1 MLKCLDNQTISQIC
15 ANISIPSLPDIIK
28 ELVDNSIDSGA
39 NKIRLEIIDGGIEE
53 IIICDNGSGIS
64 SSSFES
70 LCNRGTTTKIN
81 SFDDVFSLSSFG
93 FRGQALSAICTLCDI
108 TLITKTK
115 DKETIYIVT
124 YDNDGK
130 ILNQGE
136 INEKNNDMFLSQR
149 KIWNNISGTIFLI
162 TNIYKNNKLRKEMM
176 SKQKMNYVNEII
188 DLMQSYTII
197 NLKVNFEFYSQLNQ
211 VNKLL
216 IRTSDKDD
224 SMIKRIEIVF
234 GKNFVDKLI
243 NIQFENEYVKF
254 YGYISK
260 DVQSGSKY
268 NKSKATK
275 IYYVNNRRIDNIKMI
290 DKVILN
296 VYRKYNKDSNPIR
309 IISVTLP
316 VGSFDINLGE
326 KKNEVVFKYEKEI
339 VEFFEQKIEQF
350 HEERVKLCSVNQSM
364 DLKGNNE
371 VMATFLNRKIK
382 DDNII
387 IKKRNDEMRNQSDYV
402 KDIVNIES
410 QPIKEKKIQGGS
422 INNKVYS
429 KTEVKEHYQF
439 NHIEIDNDDISFQ
452 DKKEDTIKKEPIILN
467 NKPTINK
474 KLELLKRFSINN
486 NKNNQEKETKTE
498 IKRCNPKLALLQKYS
513 SSFGPQSSMNYIKE
527 DPPKMDTQANE
538 EEKNENTEYT
548 IDLSKIEINSK
559 ERFDIYMDDLPSH
572 QYFKSEHS
580 PKQQSLTLK
589 TIEKNDFI
597 NMNIIGQFNK
607 GFIITKL
614 NTHLFI
620 IDQHASDE
628 KSNYEH
634 LLNELKL
641 SKQPTIAPIKVELLS
656 IAEKNTI
663 YSQKDIYSQLG
674 FDIKKDMD
682 ELYLLSFPSIYSY
695 SFKYEDFINIFHKL
709 QDKNFKLA
717 EKEEL
722 IKKLFLSDSVL
733 RYIATKA
740 CRMSIMVGDEL
751 TKTKMKSIVRK
762 MADLLSPWNC
772 PHGRPTMRF
781 LYNLN

>member
-422 INNKVYS
+422 INNKVYRV
-429 KTEVKEHYQF
+429 T
-439 NHIEIDNDDISFQ
+439 
-452 DKKEDTIKKEPIILN
+452 
-467 NKPTINK
+467 
-474 KLELLKRFSINN
+474 
-486 NKNNQEKETKTE
+486 
-498 IKRCNPKLALLQKYS
+498 
-513 SSFGPQSSMNYIKE
+513 YI
-527 DPPKMDTQANE
+527 
-538 EEKNENTEYT
+538 
-548 IDLSKIEINSK
+548 
-559 ERFDIYMDDLPSH
+559 
-572 QYFKSEHS
+572 
-580 PKQQSLTLK
+580 
-589 TIEKNDFI
+589 
-597 NMNIIGQFNK
+597 
-607 GFIITKL
+607 
-614 NTHLFI
+614 
-620 IDQHASDE
+620 
-628 KSNYEH
+628 
-634 LLNELKL
+634 
-641 SKQPTIAPIKVELLS
+641 
-656 IAEKNTI
+656 
-663 YSQKDIYSQLG
+663 
-674 FDIKKDMD
+674 
-682 ELYLLSFPSIYSY
+682 
-695 SFKYEDFINIFHKL
+695 
-709 QDKNFKLA
+709 
-717 EKEEL
+717 
-722 IKKLFLSDSVL
+722 
-733 RYIATKA
+733 
-740 CRMSIMVGDEL
+740 
-751 TKTKMKSIVRK
+751 
-762 MADLLSPWNC
+762 
-772 PHGRPTMRF
+772 
-781 LYNLN
+781 

>member
-1 MLKCLDNQTISQIC
+1 
-15 ANISIPSLPDIIK
+15 
-28 ELVDNSIDSGA
+28 
-39 NKIRLEIIDGGIEE
+39 
-53 IIICDNGSGIS
+53 
-64 SSSFES
+64 
-70 LCNRGTTTKIN
+70 
-81 SFDDVFSLSSFG
+81 
-93 FRGQALSAICTLCDI
+93 
-108 TLITKTK
+108 
-115 DKETIYIVT
+115 
-124 YDNDGK
+124 
-130 ILNQGE
+130 
-136 INEKNNDMFLSQR
+136 
-149 KIWNNISGTIFLI
+149 
-162 TNIYKNNKLRKEMM
+162 
-176 SKQKMNYVNEII
+176 
-188 DLMQSYTII
+188 
-197 NLKVNFEFYSQLNQ
+197 
-211 VNKLL
+211 
-216 IRTSDKDD
+216 
-224 SMIKRIEIVF
+224 
-234 GKNFVDKLI
+234 
-243 NIQFENEYVKF
+243 
-254 YGYISK
+254 
-260 DVQSGSKY
+260 
-268 NKSKATK
+268 
-275 IYYVNNRRIDNIKMI
+275 MI

-439 NHIEIDNDDISFQ
+439 NHIEIDNDDITFQ
-452 DKKEDTIKKEPIILN
+452 DKKEDNIKKEPIILN

-527 DPPKMDTQANE
+527 DPPKMDIQANE

>member
-70 LCNRGTTTKIN
+70 LCHRGTTTKIN

-260 DVQSGSKY
+260 DDQSGSKY

-296 VYRKYNKDSNPIR
+296 VYRRYNKDSNPIR

-326 KKNEVVFKYEKEI
+326 KKNEVVFK
-339 VEFFEQKIEQF
+339 
-350 HEERVKLCSVNQSM
+350 
-364 DLKGNNE
+364 
-371 VMATFLNRKIK
+371 
-382 DDNII
+382 
-387 IKKRNDEMRNQSDYV
+387 
-402 KDIVNIES
+402 
-410 QPIKEKKIQGGS
+410 
-422 INNKVYS
+422 
-429 KTEVKEHYQF
+429 
-439 NHIEIDNDDISFQ
+439 
-452 DKKEDTIKKEPIILN
+452 
-467 NKPTINK
+467 
-474 KLELLKRFSINN
+474 
-486 NKNNQEKETKTE
+486 
-498 IKRCNPKLALLQKYS
+498 
-513 SSFGPQSSMNYIKE
+513 
-527 DPPKMDTQANE
+527 
-538 EEKNENTEYT
+538 
-548 IDLSKIEINSK
+548 
-559 ERFDIYMDDLPSH
+559 
-572 QYFKSEHS
+572 
-580 PKQQSLTLK
+580 
-589 TIEKNDFI
+589 
-597 NMNIIGQFNK
+597 
-607 GFIITKL
+607 
-614 NTHLFI
+614 
-620 IDQHASDE
+620 
-628 KSNYEH
+628 
-634 LLNELKL
+634 
-641 SKQPTIAPIKVELLS
+641 
-656 IAEKNTI
+656 
-663 YSQKDIYSQLG
+663 
-674 FDIKKDMD
+674 
-682 ELYLLSFPSIYSY
+682 
-695 SFKYEDFINIFHKL
+695 
-709 QDKNFKLA
+709 
-717 EKEEL
+717 
-722 IKKLFLSDSVL
+722 
-733 RYIATKA
+733 
-740 CRMSIMVGDEL
+740 
-751 TKTKMKSIVRK
+751 
-762 MADLLSPWNC
+762 
-772 PHGRPTMRF
+772 
-781 LYNLN
+781 